1 MQGGLEV
8 NDKLTKAT
16 YLSFRSLAGPET
28 IVFNEKGE
36 LITGLL
42 NGQIA
47 RIDENGNVHKIVQI
61 GDELDESICNNYGP
75 NMHSNPKCGRPLGL
89 RFKPGTNLLY
99 VADSYLGLFKVDL
112 EKSKKS

>member
-1 MQGGLEV
+1 MEGNLEV

-16 YLSFRSLAGPET
+16 YLGYKKLAGPET

-36 LITGLL
+36 LFTGLL

-47 RIDENGNVHKIVQI
+47 RIDENGNVHNII
-61 GDELDESICNNYGP
+61 RMGDETNEEICSNYGQ
-75 NMHSNPKCGRPLGL
+75 NLISNPKCGRPLGI
-89 RFKPGTNLLY
+89 RFEPGTNLLY

-112 EKSKKS
+112 EKSKKT